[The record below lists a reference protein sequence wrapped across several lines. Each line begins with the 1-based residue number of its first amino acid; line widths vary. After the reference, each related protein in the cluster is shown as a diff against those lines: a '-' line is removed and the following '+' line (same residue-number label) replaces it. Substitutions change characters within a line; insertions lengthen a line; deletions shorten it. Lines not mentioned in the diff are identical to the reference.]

1 MCSTCLLIVFIES
14 FINVLGWALTLAI
27 FVRVILSW
35 IPNARLPFGL
45 GEFVFAVSEPILGP
59 IRRAMPFFGGVD
71 FSPLV
76 ALLLIQVAS
85 SVLLRVLPPAIQRRD
100 RAHHRCGACHPTL
113 QKRPGR
119 CAARG
124 PSGPSS
130 RRAAGSRCSESSGAD
145 TFGYGAWLAGGR
157 RPPRAG
163 EHVPRQAFQRSDERP
178 GRARTVAEMTSRFGR
193 GWAGQDR
200 GQCWRRRRSK

>member
-1 MCSTCLLIVFIES
+1 MCSTFLLIIFIES

-85 SVLLRVLPPAIQRRD
+85 SVLLRVLPPAI
-100 RAHHRCGACHPTL
+100 
-113 QKRPGR
+113 
-119 CAARG
+119 
-124 PSGPSS
+124 
-130 RRAAGSRCSESSGAD
+130 
-145 TFGYGAWLAGGR
+145 
-157 RPPRAG
+157 
-163 EHVPRQAFQRSDERP
+163 
-178 GRARTVAEMTSRFGR
+178 
-193 GWAGQDR
+193 
-200 GQCWRRRRSK
+200 

>member
-1 MCSTCLLIVFIES
+1 MCSTCLLIAFIES

-85 SVLLRVLPPAIQRRD
+85 SVLLRVLPPA
-100 RAHHRCGACHPTL
+100 T
-113 QKRPGR
+113 
-119 CAARG
+119 
-124 PSGPSS
+124 
-130 RRAAGSRCSESSGAD
+130 
-145 TFGYGAWLAGGR
+145 
-157 RPPRAG
+157 
-163 EHVPRQAFQRSDERP
+163 
-178 GRARTVAEMTSRFGR
+178 
-193 GWAGQDR
+193 
-200 GQCWRRRRSK
+200 

>member
-1 MCSTCLLIVFIES
+1 MCSTCLLIAFIES

-85 SVLLRVLPPAIQRRD
+85 SVLLRVLPPAI
-100 RAHHRCGACHPTL
+100 
-113 QKRPGR
+113 
-119 CAARG
+119 
-124 PSGPSS
+124 
-130 RRAAGSRCSESSGAD
+130 
-145 TFGYGAWLAGGR
+145 
-157 RPPRAG
+157 
-163 EHVPRQAFQRSDERP
+163 
-178 GRARTVAEMTSRFGR
+178 
-193 GWAGQDR
+193 
-200 GQCWRRRRSK
+200 